1 MVTRD
6 RSYWLNNVTSKHSK
20 SDSVKLEK
28 YPHSAI
34 SVKMIQSFRTTSL
47 YNSIIT
53 SHLSFFATDDA
64 RKYEEAPRVRGNQ
77 TLAVHLSPG
86 HDWNQEFQD
95 SKSLAATK

>member
-34 SVKMIQSFRTTSL
+34 SVKMMQSFRTISL
-47 YNSIIT
+47 YTSIIA

-64 RKYEEAPRVRGNQ
+64 REYEEAPRVRG
-77 TLAVHLSPG
+77 
-86 HDWNQEFQD
+86 
-95 SKSLAATK
+95 KSNVGSAPESRP